1 MPEFLPF
8 VSTDQMV
15 KGVGRYSD
23 MLTVA
28 ESWEQKMPDGC
39 FQIFGHRNVQDVPI
53 DMGHQCYNLEG
64 KIEFGGYLRCVEL
77 EHGQSIKCVETKNDV
92 FQKEEPKTETV
103 VELKTEFD
111 NAELVS
117 KMRQSKYVFE
127 KRFGD
132 ISSFNF
138 SREAFYKKHWDEV
151 STKARGLFI
160 NTKTNKIV
168 ARSYDK
174 FFAVDERNETRIG
187 NLQNTLKFP
196 VTAYLKENGFLGI
209 ISYDAEQDSLFIA
222 SKSTPEG
229 PFADMFRKILMDT
242 TSDEDR
248 KNLKEFAKENGS
260 IIFEVIDPVNDAHI
274 IEYKKP
280 HVVLL
285 DIIANDMNFSV
296 MDYDDLKRV
305 AEKCHL
311 QIKEKVKT
319 FENWREFYPWYEE
332 VMNENYLH
340 HGFKHV
346 EGFVLR
352 DNNNF
357 MFKLKLPCY
366 KHWKFLRS
374 VMQSVQ
380 KRGYYEHTSKLFTAE
395 DNNFYG
401 WMRQQND
408 ADHESFCKKNIIQL
422 RNEFY
427 ENRHE

>member
-1 MPEFLPF
+1 MI
-8 VSTDQMV
+8 
-15 KGVGRYSD
+15 KGVGRYPD
-23 MLTVA
+23 ILTVA
-28 ESWEQKMPDGC
+28 ESWEKSMPDSYI
-39 FQIFGHRNVQDVPI
+39 QIFGHRNVQDVPI
-53 DMGHQCYNLEG
+53 DMGHRCYNLEG

-77 EHGQSIKCVETKNDV
+77 EHGQPIKCVETKNDV
-92 FQKEEPKTETV
+92 FRKEEPKTETA
-103 VELKTEFD
+103 VEMKTEFD

-209 ISYDAEQDSLFIA
+209 ISYDAEQDGLFIA
-222 SKSTPEG
+222 SKSTPDG

-248 KNLKEFAKENGS
+248 KNLKEVAKENGS

-280 HVVLL
+280 HIVLL

-319 FENWREFYPWYEE
+319 FENWSEFYPWYEE

-340 HGFKHV
+340 HGFEHV

-352 DNNNF
+352 DSNNF
-357 MFKLKLPCY
+357 MFKLKLLYY
-366 KHWKFLRS
+366 KHWKFLRG

-380 KRGYYEHTSKLFTAE
+380 KRGYYENTAKLFTAE
-395 DNNFYG
+395 DNLFYG
-401 WMRQQND
+401 WMREQREKDQ
-408 ADHESFCKKNIIQL
+408 ESFCKKGIIQL

-427 ENRHE
+427 ASQQKS